1 MGHLKD
7 HVVICNWNRQG
18 IKVVRALRPML
29 FSQQEKD
36 WHVISV
42 VAPDVTHFPADDCFE
57 DTMLVPGSPL
67 DSHLLLRANVQDAHT
82 VIILADRNVSN
93 PDDKTLMIALAIRS
107 LLRRPDIQ
115 RHRSKGKDPR
125 IVAEVIDAGRT
136 AALRQTDV
144 TGIHEVICGPD
155 LSINAIARA
164 NVSHGL
170 TTVLHDLLEYR
181 EKQNDIYMVDIPER
195 WTDSWKAGGSFGD
208 LVQAVGEWSSVNE
221 GGRRIL
227 LIGHNRVLENGRC
240 RMLINASDAQL
251 KEWGPFEPGDQF
263 VVLAED
269 REHLAHLTGGGVKTF
284 AASL

>member
-7 HVVICNWNRQG
+7 HVVICNWNQQG
-18 IKVVRALRPML
+18 IKVVRALRPMI

-36 WHVISV
+36 WHVITV
-42 VAPDVTHFPADDCFE
+42 VSPEVTHFPADDCFE

-67 DSHLLLRANVQDAHT
+67 DDRLLLRANVQDAHT
-82 VIILADRNVSN
+82 VIILADRKVPN
-93 PDDKTLMIALAIRS
+93 PDDKTLMIALTIRS
-107 LLRRPDIQ
+107 LLRRTDIQ
-115 RHRSKGKDPR
+115 RHRSKGTDPR

-155 LSINAIARA
+155 LSINAIAGA

-170 TTVLHDLLEYR
+170 TTILHDLLEYR

-195 WTDSWKAGGSFGD
+195 WIDSWKAGGSFRD
-208 LVQAVGEWSSVNE
+208 LIQEVGEWSSVNE
-221 GGRRIL
+221 SGRRIL
-227 LIGHNRVLENGRC
+227 LIGLNRVLENGRC
-240 RMLINASDAQL
+240 RMLINANDIQL
-251 KEWGPFEPGDQF
+251 KEWGPFKPGDQF

-269 REHLAHLTGGGVKTF
+269 REHLAQLTGGGVKTF
-284 AASL
+284 AASP